1 MYTGFQEKYSLFK
14 SDFNEIWMFSIYEK
28 KHSNIKFHEHTSS
41 GRRGFPCGQTD
52 MTKQIVDVRNFAK
65 APKNNYTNIY
75 TLVFIMLIASTL

>member
-1 MYTGFQEKYSLFK
+1 
-14 SDFNEIWMFSIYEK
+14 
-28 KHSNIKFHEHTSS
+28 
-41 GRRGFPCGQTD
+41 